1 MSAAKSRARFVCSA
15 CGASH
20 PKWSGRCAECGEWNT
35 LVEEIV
41 EGGAKARRRSKA
53 SAAPVKSLSEVS
65 ATEADRY
72 GSGFGELDRLLGGGV
87 VPGGLYLVGGEPGV
101 GKSTL
106 LLQVAGALAG
116 AGRRVL
122 YLAGEESPAQIKI
135 RSERLGVPDR
145 DVLVAAGTALDSLVA
160 ACEETEPDV
169 VICDSIQTVYDPSL
183 SSAPG
188 SVSQVR
194 AAAGEF
200 QRFCKGRGA
209 AAFLVGHV
217 TKGGGLAGPKTLE
230 HAVDAVL
237 QFEGDGHHDWR
248 VLRAR
253 KNRFGS
259 THEIAVFTM
268 TGGGLEAVENPSAFF
283 LDRERSERPS
293 AGSAHVASLEGTRP
307 LLIEI
312 QALAAESPYGTPQ
325 RVATG
330 FDGRRLALLLAVLE
344 KRAGFAIG
352 GRDVFVNVVG
362 GLTLSEPAADLGVVV
377 ALASSRTDRPVRPG
391 TVTFGEIGLTG
402 EVRPVRLTEAR
413 LKEAARLGFRRAI
426 IPAGSAGS
434 AGASGEGAR
443 AIGNGAGIRV
453 VEVDSVSRAVALALE
468 EGP

>member
-1 MSAAKSRARFVCSA
+1 M
-15 CGASH
+15 
-20 PKWSGRCAECGEWNT
+20 
-35 LVEEIV
+35 VEEIV
-41 EGGAKARRRSKA
+41 EGGSKAARRSAA
-53 SAAPVKSLSEVS
+53 SAAPVRRLADV
-65 ATEADRY
+65 AANEAERLP
-72 GSGFGELDRLLGGGV
+72 SGFGELDRLLGGGI
-87 VPGGLYLVGGEPGV
+87 VPGGLYLVGGEPGI

-106 LLQVAGALAG
+106 LLQVAGALADT
-116 AGRRVL
+116 GRRVL

-135 RSERLGVPDR
+135 RSERLGAPDR
-145 DVLVAAGTALDSLVA
+145 DVLVASGTALDALVA

-169 VICDSIQTVYDPSL
+169 VICDSIQTVYDPGL

-200 QRFCKGRGA
+200 QRFCKSRGA

-268 TGGGLEAVENPSAFF
+268 GGRGLEPVENPSAFF

-293 AGSAHVASLEGTRP
+293 SGSAHVASLEGTRP

-312 QALAAESPYGTPQ
+312 QALAASSPYGTPQ
-325 RVATG
+325 RVSTG

-344 KRAGFAIG
+344 KRAGLAIG

-362 GLTLSEPAADLGVVV
+362 GLTLSEPATDLGVVV
-377 ALASSRTDRPVRPG
+377 ALASSFTDRPVRSG
-391 TVTFGEIGLTG
+391 TVTFGEVGLTG

-413 LKEAARLGFRRAI
+413 LKEAARLGFRRAV
-426 IPAGSAGS
+426 IPSGSV
-434 AGASGEGAR
+434 GASTDGAPP

-453 VEVDSVSRAVALALE
+453 VEVDSVSRAVALALG
-468 EGP
+468 EGS

>member
-1 MSAAKSRARFVCSA
+1 MSAAKSRARFACSA

-20 PKWSGRCAECGEWNT
+20 PKWSGRCSECGDWNT

-41 EGGAKARRRSKA
+41 EGGAKARRRAAA
-53 SAAPVKSLSEVS
+53 SAAPVRSLADVET
-65 ATEADRY
+65 TEAERM
-72 GSGFGELDRLLGGGV
+72 GSGFAELDRLLGGGI
-87 VPGGLYLVGGEPGV
+87 VPGGLYLVGGEPGI

-106 LLQVAGALAG
+106 LLQVAGALSG
-116 AGRRVL
+116 EGRRVL

-135 RSERLGVPDR
+135 RSGRLGVPEA
-145 DVLVAAGTALDSLVA
+145 DVLVAAGTALDALVA
-160 ACEETEPDV
+160 ACEDSEPDV

-200 QRFCKGRGA
+200 QRFCKSRGA

-268 TGGGLEAVENPSAFF
+268 GGRGLEAVDNPSAFF
-283 LDRERSERPS
+283 LDRDRAETP
-293 AGSAHVASLEGTRP
+293 APGSVHVASLEGTRP

-312 QALAAESPYGTPQ
+312 QALAASSPYGTPQ

-330 FDGRRLALLLAVLE
+330 FDNRRLALLLAVLE
-344 KRAGFAIG
+344 KRAGLAVG
-352 GRDVFVNVVG
+352 AKDVFVNVVG
-362 GLTLSEPAADLGVVV
+362 GLSLSEPAADLGVVI
-377 ALASSRTDRPVRPG
+377 ALASSHTDRPVRPG
-391 TVTFGEIGLTG
+391 TVTFGEVGLTG
-402 EVRPVRLTEAR
+402 EIRPVRLAEAR
-413 LKEAARLGFRRAI
+413 LKEAARLGFTRAVV
-426 IPAGSAGS
+426 PAGSAG
-434 AGASGEGAR
+434 AGAAGA
-443 AIGNGAGIRV
+443 APLVAGNGTGIRI
-453 VEVDSVSRAVALALE
+453 VEADSVSRAVALALE
-468 EGP
+468 DAR

>member
-1 MSAAKSRARFVCSA
+1 MSAARSRAQFVCSE

-20 PKWSGRCAECGEWNT
+20 PKWSGRCTECGEWNT

-41 EGGAKARRRSKA
+41 NGGAKARRRAKA
-53 SAAPVKSLSEVS
+53 QAAPVRPLADV
-65 ATEADRY
+65 AVTETERLA
-72 GSGFGELDRLLGGGV
+72 SGFGELDRLLGGGI

-135 RSERLGVPDR
+135 RAERLGVPDR
-145 DVLVAAGTALDSLVA
+145 DVLVAAGTALDALVA
-160 ACEETEPDV
+160 ACEEAEPDV
-169 VICDSIQTVYDPSL
+169 VICDSIQTVHDPSL

-200 QRFCKGRGA
+200 QRYCKSRNA

-248 VLRAR
+248 LLRAR

-259 THEIAVFTM
+259 TQEIAVFTM
-268 TGGGLEAVENPSAFF
+268 GGRGLEAVDNPSAFF
-283 LDRERSERPS
+283 LDRERSQHPS
-293 AGSAHVASLEGTRP
+293 PGSVHVASLEGTRP

-312 QALAAESPYGTPQ
+312 QALVAASPYGTPQ
-325 RVATG
+325 RVSTG

-344 KRAGFAIG
+344 KRAGLAVG

-362 GLTLSEPAADLGVVV
+362 GLTLGEPAADLGVVV
-377 ALASSRTDRPVRPG
+377 ALASSQTERPVRPG
-391 TVTFGEIGLTG
+391 TVAFGEVGLTG
-402 EVRPVRLTEAR
+402 EIRPVRLSETR
-413 LKEAARLGFRRAI
+413 LKEAARLGFRRAVV
-426 IPAGSAGS
+426 PAGSAGA
-434 AGASGEGAR
+434 AGASGDDAH